1 MQFKKINKKEIAVFF
16 CLCEVI
22 LRNVGNGQI
31 LSTKPLI
38 IRQ

>member
-1 MQFKKINKKEIAVFF
+1 MQFKKKKKRLLCFF

-31 LSTKPLI
+31 LSTNPLI